1 MLNWQW
7 SMDIIALTPS
17 ISNNPMRRLMAITQ
31 YSAPSDGATERAT
44 TEGRAMKIWLEK
56 ANAFFELPLTLRSRV
71 MILVAVIALVPAF
84 LFPLWNMTFT
94 SNQYLDGLTLNIYS
108 HRLEGGKT
116 PARDD
121 LREINALNHYIGMR
135 PLLESDFSE
144 FVWIPFV
151 VGALGVLALRAMVIG
166 KMAGLVDVFV
176 LFSYFGLFSFWSFYN
191 KLYAYGHNL
200 DPTAAIKVAPFTP
213 PLFGRQVVGNF
224 TVTSVPGL
232 ASYALVAFAVLLLAA
247 ILVSRKAQQEAE
259 A

>member
-1 MLNWQW
+1 MAPAQDSPHSLGAEGPAIGKRVVMKNWL
-7 SMDIIALTPS
+7 D
-17 ISNNPMRRLMAITQ
+17 
-31 YSAPSDGATERAT
+31 
-44 TEGRAMKIWLEK
+44 K
-56 ANAFFELPLTLRSRV
+56 ANSFFELPLTLRSRLV
-71 MILVAVIALVPAF
+71 ILIAVIALIPAF

-108 HRLEGGKT
+108 HKLEGGKT

-151 VGALGVLALRAMVIG
+151 IGALAVLALRAMVIG
-166 KMAGLVDVFV
+166 RMSNLVDVFV
-176 LFSYFGLFSFWSFYN
+176 IFTYFGLFSFWSFYN

-213 PLFGRQVVGNF
+213 PLIGRQVVGNF
-224 TVTSVPGL
+224 TVTSYPGA
-232 ASYALVAFAVLLLAA
+232 ASFALVAFALLLLAA
-247 ILVSRKAQQEAE
+247 IFLSRRASQEV
-259 A
+259 

>member
-1 MLNWQW
+1 MTT
-7 SMDIIALTPS
+7 AGH
-17 ISNNPMRRLMAITQ
+17 
-31 YSAPSDGATERAT
+31 SAPSAGATERAT
-44 TEGRAMKIWLEK
+44 TGERAMKNSLDK
-56 ANAFFELPLTLRSRV
+56 ANSFFDLPLTLRSRV
-71 MILVAVIALVPAF
+71 MILAAVIALIPAF

-151 VGALGVLALRAMVIG
+151 IGALAVLALRATVIG
-166 KMAGLVDVFV
+166 KMSNLVDVFV
-176 LFSYFGLFSFWSFYN
+176 IFSYFGLFSFWSFYN
-191 KLYAYGHNL
+191 RLYAYGHNL

-213 PLFGRQVVGNF
+213 PLIGRQVVGNF
-224 TVTSVPGL
+224 TVTSSPRV
-232 ASYALVAFAVLLLAA
+232 ASFALLAFALLLLAA
-247 ILVSRKAQQEAE
+247 IFLSRRSRQEAQ
-259 A
+259 